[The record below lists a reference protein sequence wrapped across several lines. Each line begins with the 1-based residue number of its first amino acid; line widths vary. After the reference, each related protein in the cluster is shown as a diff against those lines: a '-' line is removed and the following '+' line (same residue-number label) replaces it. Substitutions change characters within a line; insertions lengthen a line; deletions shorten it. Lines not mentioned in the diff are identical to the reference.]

1 MDEWHPPIHV
11 GDMVTLTS
19 GGPLMR
25 VECELDQQ
33 KVWCTWRGTNGIEGL
48 DFNRSSLK
56 PAPTMQEEE
65 E

>member
-1 MDEWHPPIHV
+1 MDEWHPPVNV
-11 GDMVTLTS
+11 GDVVLLAS

-25 VECELDQQ
+25 VECELDAQR
-33 KVWCTWRGTNGIEGL
+33 VWCTWHGVNGIEGL
-48 DFNRSSLK
+48 DFARAALR